1 MILNYGNPKNYKI
14 QYLNFNLVNYI
25 SVNPYEKSIE
35 VHSSVIQFQDG
46 SKLYTNHELFFR
58 SIGSFALELNIFGQL
73 IEICALCQCDDQFW
87 VYLSVVFKFDVLA
100 WNWLNDCESI
110 LSQNLSVLGNQWN
123 GFTHAFDLYWPMLFH
138 DYFTQEQS
146 LVQAAVLSDSEDV
159 WVIDRFMDLC
169 HFVCWKLGVN

>member
-46 SKLYTNHELFFR
+46 SKLYTNHESFFR
-58 SIGSFALELNIFGQL
+58 SIDSFALELNIFGQL
-73 IEICALCQCDDQFW
+73 IEFCAFCQGDDQFW

-100 WNWLNDCESI
+100 
-110 LSQNLSVLGNQWN
+110 
-123 GFTHAFDLYWPMLFH
+123 
-138 DYFTQEQS
+138 
-146 LVQAAVLSDSEDV
+146 
-159 WVIDRFMDLC
+159 
-169 HFVCWKLGVN
+169 